1 MTTFRIFR
9 ILQTENERL
18 PLRFEKSKKML
29 YIRQFGIHNTFWH
42 FFEEIVLS
50 ILQIENEYGAF
61 GYDDFPRDTAYLE
74 SLKDALGQFGIESL
88 LFTSDSPKGTQDF
101 GSIPGGTY

>member
-1 MTTFRIFR
+1 M
-9 ILQTENERL
+9 
-18 PLRFEKSKKML
+18 
-29 YIRQFGIHNTFWH
+29 
-42 FFEEIVLS
+42 
-50 ILQIENEYGAF
+50 QIENEYGAF

-101 GSIPGGTY
+101 DSIPGGTYVQGVPTQTCILHFALVGRNMQASFGLKGVWES

>member
-1 MTTFRIFR
+1 M
-9 ILQTENERL
+9 
-18 PLRFEKSKKML
+18 
-29 YIRQFGIHNTFWH
+29 
-42 FFEEIVLS
+42 
-50 ILQIENEYGAF
+50 QIENEYGAF

-101 GSIPGGTY
+101 GSIPGGIYISQFRIFLKLFVSRWREVYSFLDI

>member
-1 MTTFRIFR
+1 M
-9 ILQTENERL
+9 
-18 PLRFEKSKKML
+18 
-29 YIRQFGIHNTFWH
+29 
-42 FFEEIVLS
+42 
-50 ILQIENEYGAF
+50 QIENEYGAF

-101 GSIPGGTY
+101 GSIPGGITVLKVHIRYHSRFFVRVGHYSCNKIATT

>member
-1 MTTFRIFR
+1 M
-9 ILQTENERL
+9 
-18 PLRFEKSKKML
+18 
-29 YIRQFGIHNTFWH
+29 
-42 FFEEIVLS
+42 
-50 ILQIENEYGAF
+50 QIENEYGAF

-101 GSIPGGTY
+101 GSIPGGTIQDFLRELGIKPRTMQI